1 MDKKPR
7 NCKTGRDYSIHGGVL
22 YFEDA
27 TQSRVDSPEFVEM
40 LDDSTVKSIRLVSLS
55 KDWYKT
61 FYVDWDAKINDNI
74 NVEMTLR
81 KEIRSGRA
89 HWYAY
94 RRVMGK
100 LHKRYVGTSENVT
113 EHRLLEVA
121 QVLPSK

>member
-1 MDKKPR
+1 MAKKQR

-27 TQSRVDSPEFVEM
+27 SQTRVDSPNFVDM
-40 LDDSTVKSIRLVSLS
+40 LEDPAITSIRLVSLS
-55 KDWYKT
+55 SCWYQT
-61 FYVDWDAKINDNI
+61 LHIDWDVQIKDNL

-94 RRVMGK
+94 RRVLGK
-100 LHKRYVGTSENVT
+100 LHKRYVGASENVT
-113 EHRLLEVA
+113 EEKLLKVA
-121 QVLPSK
+121 QAMPST